1 MNVLD
6 LFSGIGGF
14 SLGLQR
20 AGMKTV
26 AFCEIDPWC
35 RAVLSKH
42 WPNVPCFD
50 DIRYLTYERLRREQL
65 TDIDVICG
73 GYPCQPFSVAGK
85 RMGAEDDRHLWPEYF
100 RLIQA
105 LRPTW
110 VIGENVG
117 GHINMGLDAV
127 LSDLEG
133 AGYSV
138 RAFVIP
144 AVAVDAKHRRD
155 RVWIVAHSLR
165 SIGSAKSWKQQSE
178 WPKVINTSCAGDV
191 VDTGYPRVR
200 ERGQLADACEESSD
214 SGRILSD
221 GTQGSCQQEGE
232 VLADTDG
239 AFMEGNKCA
248 VGSNEERA
256 NYIKHRWW
264 EPEPAVG
271 RVANGIPHRVDRLKG
286 LGNAVVPQIPE
297 IIGRAII
304 AASQ

>member
-1 MNVLD
+1 
-6 LFSGIGGF
+6 
-14 SLGLQR
+14 
-20 AGMKTV
+20 MKTV

-35 RAVLSKH
+35 RAVLAKH

-65 TDIDVICG
+65 THIDVICG

-155 RVWIVAHSLR
+155 RVWIVGYSEKLQRNGSEHHSR
-165 SIGSAKSWKQQSE
+165 GDSKSGREIPESG
-178 WPKVINTSCAGDV
+178 NSGGAGDV
-191 VDTGYPRVR
+191 ADTGYSRIC
-200 ERGQLADACEESSD
+200 ERGKFADACEESSD
-214 SGRILSD
+214 SGRIFAN
-221 GTQGSCQQEGE
+221 GTQSSCQQEGE
-232 VLADTDG
+232 VLADTISIGQQRSWEYEQWSDCAEIREG
-239 AFMEGNKCA
+239 KAVDAFASGIRCEW
-248 VGSNEERA
+248 ST
-256 NYIKHRWW
+256 
-264 EPEPAVG
+264 EPAVG
-271 RVANGIPHRVDRLKG
+271 RVANGVPNRVDRLKG
-286 LGNAVVPQIPE
+286 LGNAVVPKIPE

-304 AASQ
+304 AATQ